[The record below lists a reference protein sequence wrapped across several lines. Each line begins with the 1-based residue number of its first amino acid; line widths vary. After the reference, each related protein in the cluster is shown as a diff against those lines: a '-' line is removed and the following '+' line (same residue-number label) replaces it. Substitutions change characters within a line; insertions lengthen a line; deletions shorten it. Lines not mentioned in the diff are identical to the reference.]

1 MITFWTRPAWL
12 LALAMSVAGA
22 GCNGG
27 SFLPDKFQF
36 PSSLSFPR
44 DDEPAAAGRA
54 DESAGS
60 ASDTAA
66 SHATEPTHAT
76 HATQPTHA
84 TGGQSMARRP
94 SPGNAPTAYTWA
106 ELSSRGRDALST
118 GEYAAAES
126 AFLSAL
132 AQTDAWEAHDVR
144 VDTSLL
150 NIIQLAQVLDAAGL
164 YRQSAALVEVLI
176 AQQQADRRADFD
188 LAGPLM
194 LAMAQR
200 AQDAGDG
207 VGAAKTARAALE
219 LDGASDPMNAQLRG
233 QIDAIAWPTEDVAGD
248 PQGEAQATTPPE

>member
-27 SFLPDKFQF
+27 SLLPDNLQF

-54 DESAGS
+54 DESAGG
-60 ASDTAA
+60 ASNTAA
-66 SHATEPTHAT
+66 SHEAT
-76 HATQPTHA
+76 HATE
-84 TGGQSMARRP
+84 GQSMARRP

-132 AQTDAWEAHDVR
+132 AQTHAWEAHDVR

-176 AQQQADRRADFD
+176 VQQQADRRADFD

-207 VGAAKTARAALE
+207 VGAAKTARAALN
-219 LDGASDPMNAQLRG
+219 LNGASDPMNAQLRG
-233 QIDAIAWPTEDVAGD
+233 QIDAIAWPTEDAAGD
-248 PQGEAQATTPPE
+248 RQGETQAATPPE

>member
-27 SFLPDKFQF
+27 SLLPDNLQF

-60 ASDTAA
+60 ASRTAA
-66 SHATEPTHAT
+66 SHD
-76 HATQPTHA
+76 ATQPTHA

-132 AQTDAWEAHDVR
+132 AQTHAWEAHDVR

-176 AQQQADRRADFD
+176 VQQQADRRADFD

-233 QIDAIAWPTEDVAGD
+233 QIDAIAWPTEDAAGD
-248 PQGEAQATTPPE
+248 RQGETQAATPPE

>member
-27 SFLPDKFQF
+27 SLLPDNLQF
-36 PSSLSFPR
+36 PSSLSFPQ

-54 DESAGS
+54 DKPAGS
-60 ASDTAA
+60 ASSTAA
-66 SHATEPTHAT
+66 RHETSQVGSAT
-76 HATQPTHA
+76 HRR
-84 TGGQSMARRP
+84 SMPPRP
-94 SPGNAPTAYTWA
+94 FPGNAPTAYTWA

-132 AQTDAWEAHDVR
+132 AQTHAWEAHDVR

-176 AQQQADRRADFD
+176 VQQQADRRADFD

-207 VGAAKTARAALE
+207 VGAAKTARAALN
-219 LDGASDPMNAQLRG
+219 LNGASDPMNAQLRG
-233 QIDAIAWPTEDVAGD
+233 QIDAIAWPTEDAAGD
-248 PQGEAQATTPPE
+248 RQGETQAATPPE